1 MTLEYTGK
9 INHTDELN
17 QSNLTFNLATF
28 NENLQSNNELL
39 DQKAVL
45 THKWKENKVLL
56 FTGRYIDETTP
67 QTYHINPFRFSDIF
81 DDKVSFTTNSVKI
94 G

>member
-1 MTLEYTGK
+1 
-9 INHTDELN
+9 
-17 QSNLTFNLATF
+17 
-28 NENLQSNNELL
+28 
-39 DQKAVL
+39 VL

-81 DDKVSFTTNSVKI
+81 DDKVSFTNQLSKNRMKFMGI
-94 G
+94 EAHIMSKKLKEIYGS